1 MFRLFKAVTSL
12 LLTCLS
18 ANTLAECDGN
28 IRLVPTSTT
37 IESYDSNEI
46 WIPIKLE
53 IDEQLQSCADTVYLS
68 SSNSGPILVENKGRK
83 LRLDIFSKNKK
94 QLLSISNHYIL
105 KLSKKEATQ
114 FWLRSHQSNKNRTIR
129 SGIYNG
135 QIDVKVNSH
144 RAVAKHPQLTFK
156 INPKASIRILKGKNV
171 QLSGVG
177 NYVVADL
184 GELKT
189 NSKHSLRFLV
199 SSNANV
205 KVAVSSQY
213 GYLRHQQRGD
223 KKISYSLKLNGH
235 QLPRS
240 NSGELDFG
248 EIRKTKNIPLDV
260 TLGNTDYAIA
270 GTYQETLSVTVNA
283 Y

>member
-1 MFRLFKAVTSL
+1 MFRLYIAVVSTL
-12 LLTCLS
+12 LIS
-18 ANTLAECDGN
+18 FSPSILAECDGN

-37 IESYDSNEI
+37 IESFDSNEI

-53 IDEQLQSCADTVYLS
+53 VDEQLQSCADTVYLS
-68 SSNSGPILVENKGRK
+68 SSNSGPILVKNRGRI
-83 LRLDIFSKNKK
+83 LRLDVLSKNKK
-94 QLLSISNHYIL
+94 QLPTISNHYKL
-105 KLSKKEATQ
+105 KLSKNKATQ
-114 FWLRSHQSNKNRTIR
+114 FWLRSQQSSNKNMIR

-135 QIDVKVNSH
+135 QLDVKINSH
-144 RAVAKHPQLTFK
+144 TAAAKHPPLTFK
-156 INPKASIRILKGKNV
+156 INPKASIRILGGKNV
-171 QLSGVG
+171 ALSGLG

-189 NSKHSLRFLV
+189 NSKHSLRFQV

-205 KVAVSSQY
+205 RVAVSSQY
-213 GYLRHQQRGD
+213 GYLRHQQRLNE
-223 KKISYSLKLNGH
+223 KISYSIKLDGR

-248 EIRKTKNIPLDV
+248 EIRQTKNIPLDL
-260 TLGNTDYAIA
+260 TIGNTDYAVA
-270 GTYQETLSVTVNA
+270 GAYQDTLSVTVNA